1 VTIDEF
7 VRKAGDLALAEPHL
21 RWGQAVFHTL
31 YDVRPDLAHQDHRR
45 QPRPLYY
52 QDSVPMSWWRWLE
65 DNWDTERLCPVCQ
78 AAPAVE
84 GLCAACDL
92 AATSDLFDA
101 VTEYRTE
108 RAA

>member
-7 VRKAGDLALAEPHL
+7 VRKAGDLALANPDL
-21 RWGQAVFHTL
+21 RWGQAVFATL
-31 YDVRPDLAHQDHRR
+31 YDVRPALAVKTIGTNLDVFYRDDVQM
-45 QPRPLYY
+45 P
-52 QDSVPMSWWRWLE
+52 WWRWLE
-65 DNWDTERLCPVCQ
+65 DQWDTERTCPVCHATP
-78 AAPAVE
+78 AAE

>member
-1 VTIDEF
+1 MTVDEF
-7 VRKAGDLALAEPHL
+7 VRRAGDIALAEPHR
-21 RWGQAVFHTL
+21 RWGQAVYAAL
-31 YDVRPDLAHQDHRR
+31 YDMRPDLAVKIIRTEHDV
-45 QPRPLYY
+45 YY
-52 QDSVPMSWWRWLE
+52 RDDVPMAWWRWLE
-65 DNWDTERLCPVCQ
+65 DNWDTERTCPVCQ
-78 AAPAVE
+78 VKPAVE